1 MKKQQ
6 YLLAGSGLILLLVMF
21 FFGRTIPNKKAS
33 APAAAQE
40 SAKALD
46 VQSELL
52 SAKQKLTASQQEYV
66 QQMENAV
73 VRGNVKEQQVK
84 VYRQLADFYRDSA
97 HALLPYAHYTAE
109 AAKLENSEKSLTF
122 AAHFLLDGV
131 RAQEDPA
138 LKKWMAVSAKELFEK
153 ALVLD
158 PSNDSLKVGLGSCY
172 IFGNISETP
181 MEGIQIIRE
190 VEQRDPKNMYA
201 QLMLGIGGM
210 ISGQYDKAIERLT
223 TVAQAQPSNPEVV
236 VMLAEA
242 YERKGDKANAVKW
255 YEEGKKLITNR
266 DILLEIDHRI
276 TELKK

>member
-1 MKKQQ
+1 M
-6 YLLAGSGLILLLVMF
+6 AGSGLVLLLVMF
-21 FFGRTIPNKKAS
+21 LFGRTVPDKKPVTS
-33 APAAAQE
+33 TPAQQAE
-40 SAKALD
+40 KPLD
-46 VQSELL
+46 IQSELL
-52 SAKQKLTASQQEYV
+52 SAKQKLSPSQQEYV
-66 QQMENAV
+66 QSMENAV
-73 VRGNVKEQQVK
+73 VRGNVKQQQINVFK
-84 VYRQLADFYRDSA
+84 QMADFYRDSA
-97 HALLPYAHYTAE
+97 HALLPYAYYTAE

-122 AAHFLLDGV
+122 AAHFFLDGV

-153 ALVLD
+153 ALVLA
-158 PSNDSLKVGLGSCY
+158 PNNDSLKVGLGSCY

-210 ISGQYDKAIERLT
+210 ISGQYDKAIQRLT
-223 TVAQAQPSNPEVV
+223 NVAEAQPSNPEVV

-255 YEEGKKLITNR
+255 YEEGKKLISNR

>member
-1 MKKQQ
+1 
-6 YLLAGSGLILLLVMF
+6 
-21 FFGRTIPNKKAS
+21 
-33 APAAAQE
+33 
-40 SAKALD
+40 
-46 VQSELL
+46 
-52 SAKQKLTASQQEYV
+52 
-66 QQMENAV
+66 
-73 VRGNVKEQQVK
+73 
-84 VYRQLADFYRDSA
+84 
-97 HALLPYAHYTAE
+97 
-109 AAKLENSEKSLTF
+109 
-122 AAHFLLDGV
+122 
-131 RAQEDPA
+131 
-138 LKKWMAVSAKELFEK
+138 MAVSAKELFEK

-158 PSNDSLKVGLGSCY
+158 PTNDSLKVGVGSCY

-190 VEQRDPKNMYA
+190 VEQRDPQNMYA

-223 TVAQAQPSNPEVV
+223 TVAKAQPSNPEVI

-242 YERKGDKANAVKW
+242 YERKGDKTNAVKW